1 MKTKEKEKI
10 RYQVLNENQIGR
22 KNKEKQRLSHMK
34 HGMTMETCTENKG
47 QHLATYFEKIYEQF
61 LF

>member
-1 MKTKEKEKI
+1 MKTKLEE
-10 RYQVLNENQIGR
+10 RD
-22 KNKEKQRLSHMK
+22 KEKQRLSHMK